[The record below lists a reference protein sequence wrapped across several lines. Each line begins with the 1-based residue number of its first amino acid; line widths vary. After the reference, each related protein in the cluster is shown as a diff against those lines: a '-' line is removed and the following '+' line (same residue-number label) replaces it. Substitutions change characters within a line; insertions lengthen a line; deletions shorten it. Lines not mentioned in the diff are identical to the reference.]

1 LILRGAVTLTNP
13 LVFTTGSQTL
23 GTLTVN
29 NGGGNF
35 ALGSAL
41 SVSTTLTLTA
51 GVLNLN
57 GQTLTVDGNI
67 SGTGATLSGS
77 TSSVLTVNGTG
88 AITAASISFTSGSRV
103 LNTLTLNRST
113 STFTLG
119 TDLQVTSALNLTSGR
134 LAIGSNTLTLD
145 GNFSGSASNSLVLNT
160 NSNITI
166 GGSGAIGNLFF
177 DQTTPGTTNRINN
190 LTYNRASQ
198 TITLGNGLQVRGVVT
213 PTAGTLATGGNLTL
227 ISDATNTARIA
238 AGTGSYITGDVTAQR
253 FVPSVARRWRFLGS
267 PVSGRTLNDW
277 KNEIYI
283 TGTGGASNGFDVT
296 TGNVGSVF
304 TYNEA
309 VAGDLNQGFTGATNI
324 TNSIAVGTGYRVFVR
339 GDRSDPNRLS
349 GTNTTQNAVTL
360 DLVGPVNT
368 GNITMPVTF
377 TVQSGVA
384 NDGWNLLGNP
394 YPSDYNWNAYYD
406 AAANYSNI
414 DPTIYIYDPTANGYV
429 SYNAVS
435 NTGTGTLASGIIPQ
449 GSAFWVKANAAS
461 PSMTFVE
468 THKTNTGAG
477 MIFKAEN
484 TTFRL
489 RLIRDSLNSDELCI
503 KYISGSTT
511 NYDAYDIRKL
521 PGAVNVS
528 AYGSDSVLLAAS
540 IRPVPT
546 QNDTVYLR
554 IAVGTSTSMSGTYT
568 LEFNNTDQINL
579 QDQLWLVDTYTGTIV
594 DMQTAP
600 SYTFTINTAIAS
612 TQGSGRFY
620 IVVGNNSQL
629 PVGMLFFRA
638 TKAGNTSSKLTW
650 STAHEEQNLGF
661 DVERSTNGKQYETIG
676 FVQGKGTTQRVSQ
689 YAFMDM
695 SAAQGLNYYRLKQLD
710 KDGKVHYSEVRV
722 VDMDGGIGKGME
734 MYPNPANS
742 YTEVQNK
749 EGKEWISYRILN
761 VSGTTLRQGPMKGIS
776 SRVELEG
783 LASGIYLL
791 EATDENGNTST
802 AKLVVE

>member
-1 LILRGAVTLTNP
+1 
-13 LVFTTGSQTL
+13 
-23 GTLTVN
+23 
-29 NGGGNF
+29 
-35 ALGSAL
+35 
-41 SVSTTLTLTA
+41 
-51 GVLNLN
+51 
-57 GQTLTVDGNI
+57 
-67 SGTGATLSGS
+67 
-77 TSSVLTVNGTG
+77 
-88 AITAASISFTSGSRV
+88 
-103 LNTLTLNRST
+103 
-113 STFTLG
+113 
-119 TDLQVTSALNLTSGR
+119 
-134 LAIGSNTLTLD
+134 
-145 GNFSGSASNSLVLNT
+145 
-160 NSNITI
+160 
-166 GGSGAIGNLFF
+166 
-177 DQTTPGTTNRINN
+177 
-190 LTYNRASQ
+190 
-198 TITLGNGLQVRGVVT
+198 LGNGLQVRGVVT

-238 AGTGSYITGDVTAQR
+238 AGTGSYISGDVTAQR
-253 FVPSVARRWRFLGS
+253 FIPSVARRWRFLGS
-267 PVSGRTLNDW
+267 PVSGRTLADW
-277 KNEIYI
+277 RNEIYI

-296 TGNVGSVF
+296 AGNVGSVF
-304 TYNEA
+304 TYNES

-368 GNITMPVTF
+368 GNITMPVTY
-377 TVQSGVA
+377 TNQSGLA
-384 NDGWNLLGNP
+384 NDGWNLVGNP

-406 AAANYSNI
+406 AASNYSNI
-414 DPTIYIYDPTANGYV
+414 DPTIYIYDPLANGYV

-435 NTGTGTLASGIIPQ
+435 NTGTGTLSSGIIPQ
-449 GSAFWVKANAAS
+449 GSAFWVKANASS

-468 THKTNTGAG
+468 TYKTNTGAG

-540 IRPVPT
+540 IRPIPT
-546 QNDTVYLR
+546 QNDTIYLR
-554 IAVGTSTSMSGTYT
+554 IAVGTSASMSGTYT

-600 SYTFTINTAIAS
+600 SYTFSITTSIPAS
-612 TQGSGRFY
+612 QGSGRFY

-638 TKAGNTSSKLTW
+638 VKTGTTASRLSW
-650 STAHEEQNLGF
+650 STAYEEQNIGF
-661 DVERSTNGKQYETIG
+661 EVERSTNGQQYESIG
-676 FVQGKGTTQRVSQ
+676 FVQGKGTTQRISQ
-689 YAFMDM
+689 YVFMDM
-695 SAAQGLNYYRLKQLD
+695 STARGLNYYRLKQMD

-722 VDMDGGIGKGME
+722 LDMEGTMGSGMDL
-734 MYPNPANS
+734 YPNPATS
-742 YTEVQNK
+742 YTEVLNK
-749 EGKEWISYRILN
+749 EGKEWISYRMIRTTGEVLRTGKL
-761 VSGTTLRQGPMKGIS
+761 SGMSSTIGLDGIP
-776 SRVELEG
+776 
-783 LASGIYLL
+783 AGIYLL
-791 EATDENGNTST
+791 EATDEAGSVHTT
-802 AKLVVE
+802 KLLVE